1 MNCIDVK
8 YLLPELI
15 EDKLSSEDKII
26 VLRHLDNCRTCSAEY
41 QKIVELYARLEKD
54 STVDPP
60 ESYWNNL
67 IPRIRKRI
75 DSKPKSIFEGF
86 FAKVLIPAAAGLL
99 ALLVVIHIYSVDTV
113 KVKPV
118 FSNQIELNSIINEIT
133 TKDVAS
139 LSIEEI
145 NLLNSLEQKEGNG
158 SDKYVI
164 NKILN
169 EQKSVVESDYVNV
182 ESALKIM
189 DDDEVNKLISYL
201 DQSKN

>member
-1 MNCIDVK
+1 MECIAIK
-8 YLLPELI
+8 YLLPEFF

-41 QKIVELYARLEKD
+41 QKIVELYACLEKD
-54 STVDPP
+54 STTDPP

-75 DSKPKSIFEGF
+75 DSKPKSIFEGL
-86 FAKVLIPAAAGLL
+86 FAKVSIPVAAALL
-99 ALLVVIHIYSVDTV
+99 ALLIVVHMYSVDIV
-113 KVKPV
+113 EVQPV
-118 FSNQIELNSIINEIT
+118 FSNQTELNSIINELT
-133 TKDVAS
+133 MKDVAS
-139 LSIEEI
+139 LSTEEM
-145 NLLNSLEQKEGNG
+145 NMLTSLDQTEDTG

-169 EQKSVVESDYVNV
+169 EQRSVVESDYVNV

-189 DDDEVNKLISYL
+189 DDGEVNKLISYL